1 MLELASIIVL
11 GILAQWVSW
20 RLKIPA
26 ILPLIL
32 TGLAVGPFS
41 TLWTADGIPFIEP
54 RAVYEPDGSPHGLF
68 AGQNLFYFVSLAIG
82 LILFEGGLTLRLRE
96 IRGIAPAIVKLI
108 TVGTAITFAGC
119 GLLAHYIMGLNWQ
132 ISFVFASLVV
142 VTGPTVIGPILQ
154 NVPLSRN
161 VSTVLKWEGILIDP
175 IGALL
180 AVLMFEF
187 VFASFGAAPEAV
199 DFVIDSTGTGS
210 NAVGAAADSGQHA
223 MSEFGVEALLTFLE
237 IVGVGL
243 ASGFAAAY
251 GLYFML
257 KRDLIPH
264 YLLNVF
270 VLALVLLVFTTS
282 DLIVHESGLL
292 SVVVMGMVLGNLDVP
307 RFQEIAAFK
316 ESITVLL
323 ISILFILLA
332 ANITV
337 AQLEL
342 LLDWRCA
349 VLFTGILAIRPVA
362 VLLSTTGSD
371 LSLSEKLYVGW
382 LGPRGIVAAGIAS
395 VFGLRL
401 AEIGFP
407 GAEYIVP
414 LVFMVV
420 LGTVLLNA
428 TTAKPF
434 AKWGGVMLDSSNG
447 ILIVGANAAARLMAK
462 YLQNNGRHV
471 VLVDSNRHNVAA
483 AVKEGLE
490 ASTANVYTDT
500 LEDRLELSDIGY
512 IYAMTGSTEVN
523 NFAVRRYRKLFG
535 ENGAHRLISPSE
547 LKLDRSALPEAG
559 FISYTDDYLDLNN
572 AVRDYP
578 EVHELDV
585 NSQDD
590 LRRAIHELER
600 TDCSAPIFFKGH
612 DGVIHLLPSDLAD
625 LMVSEGSKL
634 VYVGKAIAL
643 VETVAG

>member
-1 MLELASIIVL
+1 MLELASVIVL

-41 TLWTADGIPFIEP
+41 TFWTPDAELFIQP
-54 RAVYEPDGSPHGLF
+54 RAEYGEGGVVKGLF
-68 AGQNLFYFVSLAIG
+68 AGQNLFYFVSLSIG
-82 LILFEGGLTLRLRE
+82 LILFEGGLTLRQRE
-96 IRGIAPAIVKLI
+96 IRGIGPAIVKLI
-108 TVGTAITFAGC
+108 TVGTVITFAGC
-119 GLLAHYIMGLNWQ
+119 GLLAHYIMGLNWH

-161 VSTVLKWEGILIDP
+161 VSTILKWEGILIDP

-187 VFASFGAAPEAV
+187 VFASFGSEV
-199 DFVIDSTGTGS
+199 GTDHVM
-210 NAVGAAADSGQHA
+210 N
-223 MSEFGVEALLTFLE
+223 EFGLEALVIFLK

-243 ASGFAAAY
+243 AMGFAAAY
-251 GLYFML
+251 GLFTL
-257 KRDLIPH
+257 IKRELIPH

-270 VLALVLLVFTTS
+270 VLALVLMVFTVS
-282 DLIVHESGLL
+282 DELVHESGLL

-307 RFQEIAAFK
+307 RFQEIANFK

-332 ANITV
+332 ANITMD
-337 AQLEL
+337 QL
-342 LLDWRCA
+342 LLLVDWRCGL
-349 VLFTGILAIRPVA
+349 LFIGILAIRPIA
-362 VLLSTTGSD
+362 VLASTMGSE

-401 AEIGFP
+401 EEIGFP

-428 TTAKPF
+428 TTAKIF
-434 AKWGGVMLDSSNG
+434 AKWSGVMLDESNG
-447 ILIVGANAAARLMAK
+447 ILIVGASPLARLIAK
-462 YLQNNGRHV
+462 YLQSNNQHV
-471 VLVDSNRHNVAA
+471 VLVDSSLSNIDAA
-483 AVKEGLE
+483 RQEGLE
-490 ASTANVYTDT
+490 ATVANIYNDK
-500 LEDRLELSDIGY
+500 LEERLELSDIGY
-512 IYAMTGSTEVN
+512 LYAMTASSEVN
-523 NFAVRRYRKLFG
+523 NFAVRRYTKLFG
-535 ENGAHRLISPSE
+535 ENGAYRLIDSSE
-547 LKLDRSALPEAG
+547 LNLDPAALPETG
-559 FISYTDDYLDLNN
+559 IITYNDDYLNLSE

-578 EVHELDV
+578 EVHELDIE
-585 NSQDD
+585 NADE
-590 LRRAIHELER
+590 LRLALHELER
-600 TDCSAPIFFKGH
+600 TERSAAIFFKSH
-612 DGVIHLLPSDLAD
+612 DGLIKLLPGDLED
-625 LMVSEGSKL
+625 LQVSEGSKL
-634 VYVGKAIAL
+634 VYLGKAIAL
-643 VETVAG
+643 VETNA